1 MSADP
6 ELIQRIESG
15 MWRPHWLTPVATVTA
30 VVACVGVVVL
40 LFGYGPALEAWL
52 HNLTVGGLAG
62 GSNTPDR
69 INGLRIVAGF
79 CGMMSVVGT
88 VMLVR
93 ARAQRRRLSAAL
105 RGAPGVVW
113 LYRERATVA
122 GEAEHVFVFGLEDG
136 VRLRAT
142 VPTETCESLWNLAI
156 AAFPLASRG
165 HDSQQERRFATRPQ
179 LLAAQPR
186 VVEGIQPLQ
195 GKSRAR

>member
-6 ELIQRIESG
+6 ELIQQVEVG
-15 MWRPHWLTPVATVTA
+15 MWRPHWLTPIGTVAA
-30 VVACVGVVVL
+30 IVACVGVTVL
-40 LFGYGPALEAWL
+40 LFGFGPALEAWL
-52 HNLTVGGLAG
+52 RTLKTGGLVG

-69 INGLRIVAGF
+69 INGLRIIAGF
-79 CGMMSVVGT
+79 CGMMSVVGS

-93 ARAQRRRLSAAL
+93 ARAQRQRLSAAL

-142 VPTETCESLWNLAI
+142 IPAETSETLWNLAI
-156 AAFPLASRG
+156 AAFPGASRG

-186 VVEGIQPLQ
+186 VVDGIQPLQ